1 VRLLNFSKR
10 NVLQSEMRTNRLLL
24 TRPVADDYKQWK
36 NLREISRDHL
46 QPFEPQWSGDELT
59 RRSFKSRLRQ
69 VDSDYTSE
77 RGLHWFLKLT
87 TEQHDVV
94 GGISLTNIRRG
105 VAQTGTLGYW
115 IGAPYQR
122 QGLMTSA
129 VCAIA
134 PYVFDVL
141 RLHRIEAACLP
152 NNEAS
157 TRLLVKAGFGQ
168 EDKVQKTEPPSFN
181 LFRAEENYGYLKD
194 KETNPYE
201 VEIGR
206 AHV

>member
-115 IGAPYQR
+115 IGAPQVGNGYM
-122 QGLMTSA
+122 GEALTS
-129 VCAIA
+129 VCDFAFRI
-134 PYVFDVL
+134 L
-141 RLHRIEAACLP
+141 KLHRLEAATVFE
-152 NNEAS
+152 NHRS
-157 TRLLVKAGFGQ
+157 QRLLV
-168 EDKVQKTEPPSFN
+168 SCN
-181 LFRAEENYGYLKD
+181 FRKEGTARAYLKINGD
-194 KETNPYE
+194 WKDHILFARLSTDARSEQQ
-201 VEIGR
+201 
-206 AHV
+206 